1 MRVSFTID
9 DNILAQFDVI
19 AREQGRPRSNLIK
32 KLIKEYLMKY
42 NYVAEQTKEHN
53 DMMKR
58 VERSKKHET

>member
-42 NYVAEQTKEHN
+42 NYIKDLVKEEQA
-53 DMMKR
+53 
-58 VERSKKHET
+58 